1 MRKRNNHEK
10 HYKDLMIV
18 NNRTDETEKQLL
30 IEVKPLQKK
39 VFLLFH
45 NNFIE
50 GLNLLR
56 KLLWKV

>member
-30 IEVKPLQKK
+30 IEVKPL
-39 VFLLFH
+39 
-45 NNFIE
+45 
-50 GLNLLR
+50 
-56 KLLWKV
+56 